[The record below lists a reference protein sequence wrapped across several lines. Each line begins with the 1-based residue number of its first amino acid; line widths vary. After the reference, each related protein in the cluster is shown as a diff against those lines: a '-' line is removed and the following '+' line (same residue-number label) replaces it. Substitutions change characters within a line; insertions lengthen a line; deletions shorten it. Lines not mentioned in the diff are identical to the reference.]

1 MPSYREAAAGSCT
14 GAPPP
19 LPPMLR
25 ALKTAAALPL
35 ALLAAAALSPAAPSQ
50 AAPGTTGTAAPGG
63 ATLPFVSEGEAVEI
77 KTRDN
82 LTLKGSF
89 YAPKKKG
96 YRAPAALLVHGA
108 GEDRIQLEKIGVTLQ
123 KRGFAVLSIDLRG
136 HGDSTCDEC
145 DWAKMSEED
154 RERTWAYA
162 LRDLAAGATYLR
174 SRDDVHTSNL
184 SIVGVRSGSAIAA
197 RYAKSDENVRALV
210 MIAPQAN
217 ELGFDISADLN
228 ELGGMPT
235 LILAAK
241 DGRNLADRMQLA
253 AHSANGDLEYVVVKA
268 LKNEE
273 TDVLSDKRLNGE
285 LSGWLKDTVLPKKR

>member
-1 MPSYREAAAGSCT
+1 
-14 GAPPP
+14 
-19 LPPMLR
+19 MLR
-25 ALKTAAALPL
+25 ALQTAAALPL
-35 ALLAAAALSPAAPSQ
+35 ALLAAAAFSPAALSQ
-50 AAPGTTGTAAPGG
+50 AAPSTAGTVAGG
-63 ATLPFVSEGEAVEI
+63 APKPFVSAGEAVEI
-77 KTRDN
+77 TTRDN
-82 LTLKGSF
+82 LSLQGSF

-108 GEDRIQLEKIGVTLQ
+108 GEDRTELEKIGTTLQ

-136 HGDSTCDEC
+136 HGGSVTEEI
-145 DWAKMSEED
+145 DWSKMSDED

-210 MIAPQAN
+210 MVAPQAN
-217 ELGFDISADLN
+217 EMGFDISEDLN

-241 DGRNLADRMQLA
+241 EGRNLAERMQLA

-268 LKNEE
+268 LKNETSE
-273 TDVLSDKRLNGE
+273 VLTDKRLNSE

>member
-1 MPSYREAAAGSCT
+1 
-14 GAPPP
+14 
-19 LPPMLR
+19 MLR

-50 AAPGTTGTAAPGG
+50 AAPSTAGSASAGGPAPI
-63 ATLPFVSEGEAVEI
+63 VSEGEAVEI

-82 LTLKGSF
+82 LTLKGSM

-108 GEDRIQLEKIGVTLQ
+108 GENRAELEKIGTTLQ

-136 HGDSTCDEC
+136 HGDSVSEEC
-145 DWAKMSEED
+145 DWSKMSEED

-162 LRDLAAGATYLR
+162 LRDIAAGAAYLR

-197 RYAKSDENVRALV
+197 RYAKTDENVRALV
-210 MIAPQAN
+210 LIAPQAT
-217 ELGFDISADLN
+217 ELGFDLSEDLN

-235 LILAAK
+235 LILASK
-241 DGRNLADRMQLA
+241 DGRNLAERMQLA

-268 LKNEE
+268 MRNETSE
-273 TDVLSDKRLNGE
+273 VLSDKRLGTE
-285 LSGWLKDTVLPKKR
+285 LGGWLKDTVLPKKR

>member
-1 MPSYREAAAGSCT
+1 
-14 GAPPP
+14 
-19 LPPMLR
+19 MLR
-25 ALKTAAALPL
+25 ALKTVAALPL
-35 ALLAAAALSPAAPSQ
+35 ALLAAAALSPAALSQ
-50 AAPGTTGTAAPGG
+50 AAPSTAGASPNGGTTAATAA
-63 ATLPFVSEGEAVEI
+63 SEGETVDI

-108 GEDRIQLEKIGVTLQ
+108 GEDRAQLEKISVTLQ

-136 HGDSTCDEC
+136 HGDSRSEEC
-145 DWAKMSEED
+145 DWSKLSEED
-154 RERTWAYA
+154 RERTWAYT
-162 LRDLAAGATYLR
+162 LRDIAAGATYLR

-184 SIVGVRSGSAIAA
+184 SIVGVRSGSAVAA

-210 MIAPQAN
+210 LIAPQAKDF
-217 ELGFDISADLN
+217 GFDLSDDLN

-241 DGRNLADRMQLA
+241 DGRNLAERMQLA
-253 AHSANGDLEYVVVKA
+253 AHSANGDLEYIVVKA
-268 LKNEE
+268 LRNEASE
-273 TDVLSDKRLNGE
+273 VLTDKRLNTE
-285 LSGWLKDTVLPKKR
+285 VSGWLKDTVLPKKQ

>member
-1 MPSYREAAAGSCT
+1 
-14 GAPPP
+14 
-19 LPPMLR
+19 MLR
-25 ALKTAAALPL
+25 ALQTAAALPL
-35 ALLAAAALSPAAPSQ
+35 ALLAAAALSPAALSQ
-50 AAPGTTGTAAPGG
+50 AAPSTAGSITAGGTAAPV
-63 ATLPFVSEGEAVEI
+63 VSEGEEVEI

-82 LTLKGSF
+82 LSLKGTI

-108 GEDRIQLEKIGVTLQ
+108 GEDRTQLEKIGTTLQ

-136 HGDSTCDEC
+136 HGGSVSEEC
-145 DWAKMSEED
+145 DWSKMSEED

-210 MIAPQAN
+210 LVAPQAS
-217 ELGFDISADLN
+217 ELGFDLSEDLN

-235 LILAAK
+235 LILASK
-241 DGRNLADRMQLA
+241 DGRNLAERMQLA

-268 LKNEE
+268 MKNETSE
-273 TDVLSDKRLNGE
+273 VLSDKRLNTE
-285 LSGWLKDTVLPKKR
+285 LGGWLKDTVLPKKR

>member
-1 MPSYREAAAGSCT
+1 
-14 GAPPP
+14 
-19 LPPMLR
+19 MLR
-25 ALKTAAALPL
+25 ALQTAAALPL
-35 ALLAAAALSPAAPSQ
+35 ALLVAAAFSPAALSQ
-50 AAPGTTGTAAPGG
+50 AAPCTAGTVAGG
-63 ATLPFVSEGEAVEI
+63 AAKPFVSAGEAVEI

-82 LTLKGSF
+82 LSLQGSF

-108 GEDRIQLEKIGVTLQ
+108 GEARAELEKIGTTLQ

-136 HGDSTCDEC
+136 HGGSSTDEC
-145 DWAKMSEED
+145 DWSKMSDED

-217 ELGFDISADLN
+217 ELGFNISEDLN

-241 DGRNLADRMQLA
+241 EGRNLAERMQLA
-253 AHSANGDLEYVVVKA
+253 AHSANGDHEYVVVKA
-268 LKNEE
+268 LKKE
-273 TDVLSDKRLNGE
+273 TGEVLTDKRLNSE
-285 LSGWLKDTVLPKKR
+285 LGGWLKDTVLPKKR